1 MAAKRTGLMQSVL
14 AAKDRAAAEKVA
26 HGGTPSGN
34 APEPAAPAAPPPPQN
49 PPAAAPGPA
58 KRNRD
63 LTDSSATTAVHI
75 PKDHLALLRRV
86 AVERANR
93 DGGRPSV
100 SNVLR
105 DLIEANRTALEREAA
120 AR

>member
-1 MAAKRTGLMQSVL
+1 MAAPKRTGLMQSVM
-14 AAKDRAAAEKVA
+14 AAKDRVAAAVGA
-26 HGGTPSGN
+26 AADPAPHG
-34 APEPAAPAAPPPPQN
+34 APPPTET

-63 LTDSSATTAVHI
+63 LSDSSATTAVHI
-75 PKDHLALLRRV
+75 PKDQLALLRRV